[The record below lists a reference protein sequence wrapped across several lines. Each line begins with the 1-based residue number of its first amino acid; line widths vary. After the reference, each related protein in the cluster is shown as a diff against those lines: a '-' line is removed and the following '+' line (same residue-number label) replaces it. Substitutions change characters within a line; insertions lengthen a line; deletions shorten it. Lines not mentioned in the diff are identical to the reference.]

1 MVGNVIV
8 GQSGGPTSVINS
20 SLVGVYKTAKDRGAN
35 KVYGMLH
42 GIKGLLDG
50 QYVDL
55 SEHIKTTLD
64 IDLLKRTPSS
74 FLGSC
79 RYKLPEICDNKEVYE
94 QIFAKLKELE
104 ISAFFYIGGNDKI
117 FKILNDLDIK
127 YFFYIGGNDSM
138 DTIKKLSDYAIL
150 INSDIKFMGVPKTI
164 DNDLAI
170 TDHTPGYGSAA
181 KFIAASLKEIIRD
194 GLVYDYPTITIVEI
208 MGRNAGW
215 LTAAAALSRSD
226 DCEGVDM
233 IYLPEKVFD
242 IADFMEQVKK
252 RSATGKSLVIA
263 VSEGIKVADGRYVFE
278 LADHVEFV
286 DAFGHKQLAGS
297 AKFLADKIGSELGI
311 KTRALEFSTLQRCA
325 AHMTSRTDITE
336 AFQVG
341 GAAVKAAFEGE
352 TGKVVVLKRVSDDP
366 YICITETHDVHK
378 IANIEKKIP
387 LEWITDDAYVT
398 DDLIH
403 YIRPL
408 IQAEL
413 SPIMVDG
420 LPRHLRLGDE

>member
-1 MVGNVIV
+1 MDGNVIV

-20 SLVGVYKTAKDRGAN
+20 SLAGVYKTAIDRGAK

-55 SEHIKTTLD
+55 SEKINSTMD

-74 FLGSC
+74 YLGSC
-79 RYKLPEICDNKEVYE
+79 RYKLPEISEDRET
-94 QIFAKLKELE
+94 F
-104 ISAFFYIGGNDKI
+104 DKI
-117 FKILNDLDIK
+117 FKILDDLDVK

-138 DTIKKLSDYAIL
+138 DTIKKLSDYAIVTGSDNFL
-150 INSDIKFMGVPKTI
+150 IVS
-164 DNDLAI
+164 
-170 TDHTPGYGSAA
+170 
-181 KFIAASLKEIIRD
+181 KFIAATMKEIIRD
-194 GLVYDYPTITIVEI
+194 GLVYDYPTVTIVEI

-215 LTAAAALSRSD
+215 LTAAAALAKSD
-226 DCEGVDM
+226 DCEGVDL

-242 IADFMEQVKK
+242 IDHFMARVKEIAAK
-252 RSATGKSLVIA
+252 GRSMVIA

-278 LADHVEFV
+278 LSEHVEFV

-297 AKFLADKIGSELGI
+297 AKFLANKIGAELGI
-311 KTRALEFSTLQRCA
+311 KTRAIELSTLQRCA

-336 AFQVG
+336 AYNVG

-366 YICITETHDVHK
+366 YMCITETNDVHQ
-378 IANIEKKIP
+378 IANIEKKVP
-387 LEWITDDAYVT
+387 LEWITDDDFVT

-420 LPRHLRLGDE
+420 LPRHLNINA